1 MNQEKIGKFIAS
13 CRKEQ
18 GFTQTVLAEKLGI
31 TDRAV
36 SKWETGR
43 NLPDAAIMPELC
55 DLLNIQLS
63 ELFRGERMTME
74 AHQKAFDALLL
85 EMKQREEAANRRILQ
100 LEKVLVCMTIAVSLT
115 MILGGCYLAKDHLA
129 LGIAL
134 LTFGAAVV
142 FAICFVGVKIE
153 HDTGHITA
161 DVLQTKDVNGNVFH
175 EWYNQDIL
183 EPYYPKDICSHI
195 DEGYL
200 KYGYPLYAS
209 QSMWYYNTK
218 AFPDGQPIHSWWEII
233 EKNEDGTQKYRLF
246 TKEIG
251 QESAYLSLFASF
263 INNADEMAQS
273 YKDTYGKDLEYTYDA
288 SSFDFEVPENNAGV
302 EYLWRFSQAKMTF
315 ISDGDE
321 LVLAVHNSTAEDPA
335 LCLASAGKIGNRD
348 ESGYD
353 IAWCLNLEPYTALL
367 NLECLFI
374 AKGTNSPAGARLFIR
389 YVTGGADGQSEGMK
403 PFKKEGNWPI
413 RDDVEDKKNPA
424 ELTELGARANDLSAI
439 YDIYLDVQEMW
450 TYWLSQNLKM
460 K

>member
-1 MNQEKIGKFIAS
+1 MKMKKF
-13 CRKEQ
+13 
-18 GFTQTVLAEKLGI
+18 F
-31 TDRAV
+31 
-36 SKWETGR
+36 
-43 NLPDAAIMPELC
+43 
-55 DLLNIQLS
+55 
-63 ELFRGERMTME
+63 
-74 AHQKAFDALLL
+74 ALLL
-85 EMKQREEAANRRILQ
+85 SLSMVLSLAACGSKGNSNDSQTDGETASDLHLGYDINTGENHYGPYYDEWSDKTDEELFEEALKEDTTINVYATSSKMM
-100 LEKVLVCMTIAVSLT
+100 KVEEGFEAAYPGLDLVVSDLKT
-115 MILGGCYLAKDHLA
+115 DEVLSKA
-129 LGIAL
+129 
-134 LTFGAAVV
+134 
-142 FAICFVGVKIE
+142 KIE
-153 HDTGHITA
+153 HDTGNITA

-218 AFPDGQPIHSWWEII
+218 AFHDGQPIHSWWEII

-389 YVTGGADGQSEGMK
+389 YVTGGADGKSEGMK

>member
-1 MNQEKIGKFIAS
+1 MKMKKF
-13 CRKEQ
+13 
-18 GFTQTVLAEKLGI
+18 F
-31 TDRAV
+31 
-36 SKWETGR
+36 
-43 NLPDAAIMPELC
+43 
-55 DLLNIQLS
+55 
-63 ELFRGERMTME
+63 
-74 AHQKAFDALLL
+74 ALLL
-85 EMKQREEAANRRILQ
+85 SLSMVLSLAACGSKGNSNDSQTDGETASDLHLGYDINTGENHYGPYYDEWSDKTDEELFEEALKEDTTINVYATSSKMM
-100 LEKVLVCMTIAVSLT
+100 KVEEGFEAAYPGLDLVVSDLKT
-115 MILGGCYLAKDHLA
+115 DEVLSKA
-129 LGIAL
+129 
-134 LTFGAAVV
+134 
-142 FAICFVGVKIE
+142 KIE
-153 HDTGHITA
+153 HDTGNITA

-367 NLECLFI
+367 NLESLFI
-374 AKGTNSPAGARLFIR
+374 AKGTNSPAGARLFVR
-389 YVTGGADGQSEGMK
+389 YITGGADGQSEGMK
-403 PFKKEGNWPI
+403 PFKKEGNWPV

>member
-1 MNQEKIGKFIAS
+1 MKMKKF
-13 CRKEQ
+13 
-18 GFTQTVLAEKLGI
+18 F
-31 TDRAV
+31 
-36 SKWETGR
+36 
-43 NLPDAAIMPELC
+43 
-55 DLLNIQLS
+55 
-63 ELFRGERMTME
+63 
-74 AHQKAFDALLL
+74 ALLL
-85 EMKQREEAANRRILQ
+85 SLSMVLSLAACGSKGNSNDSQTDGETASDLHLGYDINTGENHYGPYYDEWSDKTDEELFEEALKEDTTINVYATSSKMM
-100 LEKVLVCMTIAVSLT
+100 KVEEGFEAAYPGLDLVVSDLKT
-115 MILGGCYLAKDHLA
+115 DEVLSKA
-129 LGIAL
+129 
-134 LTFGAAVV
+134 
-142 FAICFVGVKIE
+142 KIE
-153 HDTGHITA
+153 HDTGNITA

-389 YVTGGADGQSEGMK
+389 YVTGGADGKSEGMK

-424 ELTELGARANDLSAI
+424 ELTELGAHANDLSAI

>member
-1 MNQEKIGKFIAS
+1 MKMKKF
-13 CRKEQ
+13 
-18 GFTQTVLAEKLGI
+18 F
-31 TDRAV
+31 
-36 SKWETGR
+36 
-43 NLPDAAIMPELC
+43 
-55 DLLNIQLS
+55 
-63 ELFRGERMTME
+63 
-74 AHQKAFDALLL
+74 ALLL
-85 EMKQREEAANRRILQ
+85 SLSMVLSLAACGSKGNSNDSQTDGETASDLHLGYDINTGENHYGPYYDEWSDKTDEELFEKALKEDTTINVYATSSKMMKVEEGFEAAYPGLD
-100 LEKVLVCMTIAVSLT
+100 LVVSDLKTDEVLSKA
-115 MILGGCYLAKDHLA
+115 
-129 LGIAL
+129 
-134 LTFGAAVV
+134 
-142 FAICFVGVKIE
+142 KIE
-153 HDTGHITA
+153 HDTGNITA

-389 YVTGGADGQSEGMK
+389 YVTGGADGKSEGMK
-403 PFKKEGNWPI
+403 PFKKEGNWPV

-424 ELTELGARANDLSAI
+424 QLTELGARANDLSAI

>member
-1 MNQEKIGKFIAS
+1 MEMKKF
-13 CRKEQ
+13 
-18 GFTQTVLAEKLGI
+18 F
-31 TDRAV
+31 
-36 SKWETGR
+36 
-43 NLPDAAIMPELC
+43 
-55 DLLNIQLS
+55 
-63 ELFRGERMTME
+63 
-74 AHQKAFDALLL
+74 ALLL
-85 EMKQREEAANRRILQ
+85 SLSMVLSLAACGSKGNSNDSQTDGETASDLHLGYDINTGENHYGPYYDEWSDKTDEELFEEALKEDTTINVYATSSKMM
-100 LEKVLVCMTIAVSLT
+100 KVEEGFEAAYPGLDLVVSDLKT
-115 MILGGCYLAKDHLA
+115 DEVLSKA
-129 LGIAL
+129 
-134 LTFGAAVV
+134 
-142 FAICFVGVKIE
+142 KIE
-153 HDTGHITA
+153 HDTGNITA

-389 YVTGGADGQSEGMK
+389 YVTGGADGKSEGMK

>member
-1 MNQEKIGKFIAS
+1 MKMKKF
-13 CRKEQ
+13 
-18 GFTQTVLAEKLGI
+18 F
-31 TDRAV
+31 
-36 SKWETGR
+36 
-43 NLPDAAIMPELC
+43 
-55 DLLNIQLS
+55 
-63 ELFRGERMTME
+63 
-74 AHQKAFDALLL
+74 ALLL
-85 EMKQREEAANRRILQ
+85 SLSMVLSLAACGSKGNSNDSQTDGETASDLHLGYDINTGENHYGPYYDEWSDKTDEELYEEALKEDTTINVYATSSKMM
-100 LEKVLVCMTIAVSLT
+100 KVEEGFEAAYSGLDLVISDLKTDEVLSKA
-115 MILGGCYLAKDHLA
+115 
-129 LGIAL
+129 
-134 LTFGAAVV
+134 
-142 FAICFVGVKIE
+142 KIE
-153 HDTGHITA
+153 HDTGNITA

-233 EKNEDGTQKYRLF
+233 EKKDDGTQKYRLF

-288 SSFDFEVPENNAGV
+288 SSFDFDVPENNAGV

-315 ISDGDE
+315 IGDGDE

-389 YVTGGADGQSEGMK
+389 YVTGGADGKSEGMK

-424 ELTELGARANDLSAI
+424 KLTELGARANDLSAI

-450 TYWLSQNLKM
+450 TYWLSQNPKM

>member
-1 MNQEKIGKFIAS
+1 MKMKKF
-13 CRKEQ
+13 
-18 GFTQTVLAEKLGI
+18 F
-31 TDRAV
+31 
-36 SKWETGR
+36 
-43 NLPDAAIMPELC
+43 
-55 DLLNIQLS
+55 
-63 ELFRGERMTME
+63 
-74 AHQKAFDALLL
+74 ALLL
-85 EMKQREEAANRRILQ
+85 SLSMVLSLAACGSKGNSNDSQTDGETASDLHLGYDINTGENHYGPYYDEWSDKTDEELFEEALKEDTTINVYATSSKMM
-100 LEKVLVCMTIAVSLT
+100 KVEEGFEAAYPGLDLVVSDLKT
-115 MILGGCYLAKDHLA
+115 DEVLSKA
-129 LGIAL
+129 
-134 LTFGAAVV
+134 
-142 FAICFVGVKIE
+142 KIE
-153 HDTGHITA
+153 HDTGDIPA

-389 YVTGGADGQSEGMK
+389 YVTGGADGKSEGMK

>member
-1 MNQEKIGKFIAS
+1 MKMKKF
-13 CRKEQ
+13 
-18 GFTQTVLAEKLGI
+18 F
-31 TDRAV
+31 
-36 SKWETGR
+36 
-43 NLPDAAIMPELC
+43 
-55 DLLNIQLS
+55 
-63 ELFRGERMTME
+63 
-74 AHQKAFDALLL
+74 ALLL
-85 EMKQREEAANRRILQ
+85 SLSMVLSLAACGSKGNSNDSQTDGETASDLHLGYDINTGENHYGPYYDEWSDKTDEELFEEALKEDTTINVYATSSKMM
-100 LEKVLVCMTIAVSLT
+100 KVEEGFEAAYPGLDLVVSDLKT
-115 MILGGCYLAKDHLA
+115 DEVLSKA
-129 LGIAL
+129 
-134 LTFGAAVV
+134 
-142 FAICFVGVKIE
+142 KIE
-153 HDTGHITA
+153 HDTGNITA

-374 AKGTNSPAGARLFIR
+374 AKGTNSPAGARLFVR
-389 YVTGGADGQSEGMK
+389 YITGGADGQSEGMK
-403 PFKKEGNWPI
+403 PFKKEGNWPV

-424 ELTELGARANDLSAI
+424 QLSELGARANDLSAI
-439 YDIYLDVQEMW
+439 YAIYPDVQDMW
-450 TYWLSQNLKM
+450 TYWLSKNPKM

>member
-1 MNQEKIGKFIAS
+1 MKMKKF
-13 CRKEQ
+13 
-18 GFTQTVLAEKLGI
+18 F
-31 TDRAV
+31 
-36 SKWETGR
+36 
-43 NLPDAAIMPELC
+43 
-55 DLLNIQLS
+55 
-63 ELFRGERMTME
+63 
-74 AHQKAFDALLL
+74 ALLL
-85 EMKQREEAANRRILQ
+85 SLSMVLSLAACGSKGNSNDSQTDGETASDLHLGYDINTGENHYGPYYDEWSDKTDEELFEEALKEDTTINVYATSSKMM
-100 LEKVLVCMTIAVSLT
+100 KVEEGFEAAYPGLDLVVSDLKT
-115 MILGGCYLAKDHLA
+115 DEVLSKA
-129 LGIAL
+129 
-134 LTFGAAVV
+134 
-142 FAICFVGVKIE
+142 KIE
-153 HDTGHITA
+153 HDTGNITA

-389 YVTGGADGQSEGMK
+389 YVTGGADGKSEGMK
-403 PFKKEGNWPI
+403 PFKKEGNWPV

-424 ELTELGARANDLSAI
+424 KLSELGARANDLSAI
-439 YDIYLDVQEMW
+439 YNIYPDVQDMW
-450 TYWLSQNLKM
+450 TYWLSKNPKM

>member
-1 MNQEKIGKFIAS
+1 MKMKKF
-13 CRKEQ
+13 
-18 GFTQTVLAEKLGI
+18 F
-31 TDRAV
+31 
-36 SKWETGR
+36 
-43 NLPDAAIMPELC
+43 
-55 DLLNIQLS
+55 
-63 ELFRGERMTME
+63 
-74 AHQKAFDALLL
+74 ALLL
-85 EMKQREEAANRRILQ
+85 SLSMVLSLAACGSKGNTNDSQTDGETASDLHLGYDINTGENHYGPYYDEWSDKTDEELFEEALKEDTTINVYATSSKMM
-100 LEKVLVCMTIAVSLT
+100 KVEEGFEAAYPGLDLVVSDLKT
-115 MILGGCYLAKDHLA
+115 DEVLSKA
-129 LGIAL
+129 
-134 LTFGAAVV
+134 
-142 FAICFVGVKIE
+142 KIE
-153 HDTGHITA
+153 HDTGNITA

-389 YVTGGADGQSEGMK
+389 YVTGGADGKSEGMK
-403 PFKKEGNWPI
+403 PFKKEGNWPV

>member
-1 MNQEKIGKFIAS
+1 MKMKKF
-13 CRKEQ
+13 
-18 GFTQTVLAEKLGI
+18 F
-31 TDRAV
+31 
-36 SKWETGR
+36 
-43 NLPDAAIMPELC
+43 
-55 DLLNIQLS
+55 
-63 ELFRGERMTME
+63 
-74 AHQKAFDALLL
+74 ALLL
-85 EMKQREEAANRRILQ
+85 SLSMVLSLAACGSKGNSNDSQTDGETASDLHLGYDINTGENHYGPYYDEWSDKTDEELYEEALKEDTTINVYATSSKMM
-100 LEKVLVCMTIAVSLT
+100 KVEEGFEAAYPGLDLVVSDLKT
-115 MILGGCYLAKDHLA
+115 DEVLSKA
-129 LGIAL
+129 
-134 LTFGAAVV
+134 
-142 FAICFVGVKIE
+142 KIE
-153 HDTGHITA
+153 HDTGNITA

-195 DEGYL
+195 DEGNL

-288 SSFDFEVPENNAGV
+288 SSFDFDVPENNAGV

-315 ISDGDE
+315 IGDGDE

-353 IAWCLNLEPYTALL
+353 IAWCLNLTPYTALL

-389 YVTGGADGQSEGMK
+389 YVTGGADGKSEGMK

-450 TYWLSQNLKM
+450 TYWLSQNPKM

>member
-1 MNQEKIGKFIAS
+1 MKMKKF
-13 CRKEQ
+13 
-18 GFTQTVLAEKLGI
+18 F
-31 TDRAV
+31 
-36 SKWETGR
+36 
-43 NLPDAAIMPELC
+43 
-55 DLLNIQLS
+55 
-63 ELFRGERMTME
+63 
-74 AHQKAFDALLL
+74 ALLL
-85 EMKQREEAANRRILQ
+85 SLSMVLSLAACGSKGNSNDSQTDGETASDLHLGYDINTGENHYGPYYDEWSDKTDEELFEEALKEDTTINVYATSSKMM
-100 LEKVLVCMTIAVSLT
+100 KVEEGFEAAYPGLDLVVSDLKT
-115 MILGGCYLAKDHLA
+115 DEVLSKA
-129 LGIAL
+129 
-134 LTFGAAVV
+134 
-142 FAICFVGVKIE
+142 KIE
-153 HDTGHITA
+153 HDTGNTTA

-389 YVTGGADGQSEGMK
+389 YVTGGADGKSEGMK

>member
-1 MNQEKIGKFIAS
+1 MKMKKF
-13 CRKEQ
+13 
-18 GFTQTVLAEKLGI
+18 F
-31 TDRAV
+31 
-36 SKWETGR
+36 
-43 NLPDAAIMPELC
+43 
-55 DLLNIQLS
+55 
-63 ELFRGERMTME
+63 
-74 AHQKAFDALLL
+74 ALLL
-85 EMKQREEAANRRILQ
+85 SLSMVLSLAACGSKGNSNDSQTDGETASDLHLGYDLNTGENHYGPYYDEWSDKTDEELFEEALKEDTTINVYATSSKMM
-100 LEKVLVCMTIAVSLT
+100 KVEEGFEAAYPGLDLVVSDLKT
-115 MILGGCYLAKDHLA
+115 DEVLSKA
-129 LGIAL
+129 
-134 LTFGAAVV
+134 
-142 FAICFVGVKIE
+142 KIE
-153 HDTGHITA
+153 HDTGNITA

-367 NLECLFI
+367 NLESLFI
-374 AKGTNSPAGARLFIR
+374 AKGTNSPAGARLFVR
-389 YVTGGADGQSEGMK
+389 YITGGADGKSEGMK
-403 PFKKEGNWPI
+403 PFKKEGNWPV

-424 ELTELGARANDLSAI
+424 QLTELGARANDLSAI

>member
-1 MNQEKIGKFIAS
+1 MKMKKF
-13 CRKEQ
+13 
-18 GFTQTVLAEKLGI
+18 F
-31 TDRAV
+31 
-36 SKWETGR
+36 
-43 NLPDAAIMPELC
+43 
-55 DLLNIQLS
+55 
-63 ELFRGERMTME
+63 
-74 AHQKAFDALLL
+74 ALLL
-85 EMKQREEAANRRILQ
+85 SLSMVLSLAACGSKGNSNDSQTDGETASDLHLGYDLNTGENHYGPYYDEWSDKTDEELFEEALKEDTTINVYATSSKMM
-100 LEKVLVCMTIAVSLT
+100 KVEEGFEAAYPGLDLVVSDLKT
-115 MILGGCYLAKDHLA
+115 DEVLSKA
-129 LGIAL
+129 
-134 LTFGAAVV
+134 
-142 FAICFVGVKIE
+142 KIE
-153 HDTGHITA
+153 HDTGNITA

-389 YVTGGADGQSEGMK
+389 YVTGGADGKSEGMK
-403 PFKKEGNWPI
+403 PFKKEGNWPV

-424 ELTELGARANDLSAI
+424 KLSELGARANDLSAI
-439 YDIYLDVQEMW
+439 YAIYPDVQDMW

>member
-1 MNQEKIGKFIAS
+1 MKMKKF
-13 CRKEQ
+13 
-18 GFTQTVLAEKLGI
+18 F
-31 TDRAV
+31 
-36 SKWETGR
+36 
-43 NLPDAAIMPELC
+43 
-55 DLLNIQLS
+55 
-63 ELFRGERMTME
+63 
-74 AHQKAFDALLL
+74 ALLL
-85 EMKQREEAANRRILQ
+85 SLSMVLSLAACGSKGNSNDSQTDGETASDLHLGYDINTGENHYGPYYDEWSDKTDEELFEEALKEDTTINVYATSSKMM
-100 LEKVLVCMTIAVSLT
+100 KVEEGFEAAYPGLDLVVSDLKT
-115 MILGGCYLAKDHLA
+115 DEVLSKA
-129 LGIAL
+129 
-134 LTFGAAVV
+134 
-142 FAICFVGVKIE
+142 KIE
-153 HDTGHITA
+153 HDTGNITA

-374 AKGTNSPAGARLFIR
+374 AKGTNSPAGARLFVR
-389 YVTGGADGQSEGMK
+389 YITGGADGKSEGMK

>member
-1 MNQEKIGKFIAS
+1 MKMKKF
-13 CRKEQ
+13 
-18 GFTQTVLAEKLGI
+18 F
-31 TDRAV
+31 
-36 SKWETGR
+36 
-43 NLPDAAIMPELC
+43 
-55 DLLNIQLS
+55 
-63 ELFRGERMTME
+63 
-74 AHQKAFDALLL
+74 ALLL
-85 EMKQREEAANRRILQ
+85 SLSMVLSLAACGSKGNSNDSQTDGETASDLHLGYDINTGENHYGPYYDEWSDKTDEELYEEALKEDTTINVYATSSKML
-100 LEKVLVCMTIAVSLT
+100 KVEEGFETAYPGLDLVISDLKTDEVLSKA
-115 MILGGCYLAKDHLA
+115 
-129 LGIAL
+129 
-134 LTFGAAVV
+134 
-142 FAICFVGVKIE
+142 KIE
-153 HDTGHITA
+153 HDTGNITA

-195 DEGYL
+195 DEGNL

-288 SSFDFEVPENNAGV
+288 SSFEFDVPENNAGV

-315 ISDGDE
+315 IGDGDE

-389 YVTGGADGQSEGMK
+389 YVTGGADGKSEGMK

-424 ELTELGARANDLSAI
+424 KLTELGARANDLSAI

-450 TYWLSQNLKM
+450 TYWLSQNPKM

>member
-1 MNQEKIGKFIAS
+1 MKMKKF
-13 CRKEQ
+13 
-18 GFTQTVLAEKLGI
+18 F
-31 TDRAV
+31 
-36 SKWETGR
+36 
-43 NLPDAAIMPELC
+43 
-55 DLLNIQLS
+55 
-63 ELFRGERMTME
+63 
-74 AHQKAFDALLL
+74 ALLL
-85 EMKQREEAANRRILQ
+85 SLSMVLSLAACGSKGNSNDSQTDGETASDLHLGYDINTGENHYGPYYDEWSDKTDEELFEEALKEDTTINVYATSSKMM
-100 LEKVLVCMTIAVSLT
+100 KVEEGFEAAYPGLDLVVSDLKT
-115 MILGGCYLAKDHLA
+115 DEVLSKA
-129 LGIAL
+129 
-134 LTFGAAVV
+134 
-142 FAICFVGVKIE
+142 KIE
-153 HDTGHITA
+153 HDTGNITA

-218 AFPDGQPIHSWWEII
+218 AFPGGQPIHSWWEII

-389 YVTGGADGQSEGMK
+389 YVTGGADGKSEGMK

>member
-1 MNQEKIGKFIAS
+1 MKMKKF
-13 CRKEQ
+13 
-18 GFTQTVLAEKLGI
+18 F
-31 TDRAV
+31 
-36 SKWETGR
+36 
-43 NLPDAAIMPELC
+43 
-55 DLLNIQLS
+55 
-63 ELFRGERMTME
+63 
-74 AHQKAFDALLL
+74 ALLL
-85 EMKQREEAANRRILQ
+85 SLSMVLSLAACGSKGNSNGSQTDGETASDLHLGYDINTGENHYGPYYDDWSDKTDEELFEEALKEDTTINVYATSSKMM
-100 LEKVLVCMTIAVSLT
+100 KVEEGFEAAYPGLDLVVSDLKT
-115 MILGGCYLAKDHLA
+115 DEVLSKA
-129 LGIAL
+129 
-134 LTFGAAVV
+134 
-142 FAICFVGVKIE
+142 KIE
-153 HDTGHITA
+153 HDTGNITA

-424 ELTELGARANDLSAI
+424 QLTELGARANDLSAI

>member
-1 MNQEKIGKFIAS
+1 MKGVPDEMKKF
-13 CRKEQ
+13 
-18 GFTQTVLAEKLGI
+18 F
-31 TDRAV
+31 
-36 SKWETGR
+36 
-43 NLPDAAIMPELC
+43 
-55 DLLNIQLS
+55 
-63 ELFRGERMTME
+63 
-74 AHQKAFDALLL
+74 ALLL
-85 EMKQREEAANRRILQ
+85 SLSMVLSLAACGSKGNSNDSQTDGETASDLHLGYDINTGENHYGPYYDEWSDKTDEELFEEALKEDTTINVYATSSKMM
-100 LEKVLVCMTIAVSLT
+100 KVEEGFEAAYPGLDLVVSDLKT
-115 MILGGCYLAKDHLA
+115 DEVLSKA
-129 LGIAL
+129 
-134 LTFGAAVV
+134 
-142 FAICFVGVKIE
+142 KIE
-153 HDTGHITA
+153 HDTGNITA

-389 YVTGGADGQSEGMK
+389 YVTGGADGKSEGMK
-403 PFKKEGNWPI
+403 PFKKEGNWPV

-424 ELTELGARANDLSAI
+424 QLTELGARANDLSAI

>member
-1 MNQEKIGKFIAS
+1 MKMKKF
-13 CRKEQ
+13 
-18 GFTQTVLAEKLGI
+18 F
-31 TDRAV
+31 
-36 SKWETGR
+36 
-43 NLPDAAIMPELC
+43 
-55 DLLNIQLS
+55 
-63 ELFRGERMTME
+63 
-74 AHQKAFDALLL
+74 ALLL
-85 EMKQREEAANRRILQ
+85 SLSMVLSLAACGSKDNSNDSQTDGETASDLHLGYDINTGENHYGPYYDEWSDKTDEELFEEALKEDTTINVYATSSKML
-100 LEKVLVCMTIAVSLT
+100 KVEEGFEAAYPGLDLVVSDLDSDEV
-115 MILGGCYLAKDHLA
+115 LSKA
-129 LGIAL
+129 
-134 LTFGAAVV
+134 
-142 FAICFVGVKIE
+142 KIE
-153 HDTGHITA
+153 HETGNITA

-195 DEGYL
+195 DEGNL

-209 QSMWYYNTK
+209 QSMWFYNTA

-251 QESAYLSLFASF
+251 QETAYLSLFASF

-288 SSFDFEVPENNAGV
+288 SSFDFDVPENNAGV

-315 ISDGDE
+315 IGDGDE

-389 YVTGGADGQSEGMK
+389 YVTGGADGKSEGMK
-403 PFKKEGNWPI
+403 PFKKEGNWPV

-424 ELTELGARANDLSAI
+424 KLSELGARANDLSAI
-439 YDIYLDVQEMW
+439 YDIYPDVQDMW
-450 TYWLSQNLKM
+450 TYWLSQNPKM

>member
-1 MNQEKIGKFIAS
+1 MKMKKF
-13 CRKEQ
+13 
-18 GFTQTVLAEKLGI
+18 F
-31 TDRAV
+31 
-36 SKWETGR
+36 
-43 NLPDAAIMPELC
+43 
-55 DLLNIQLS
+55 
-63 ELFRGERMTME
+63 
-74 AHQKAFDALLL
+74 ALLL
-85 EMKQREEAANRRILQ
+85 SLSMVLSLAACGSKGNSNDSQTDGETASDLHLGYDINTGENHYGPYYDEWSDKTDEELFEEALKEDTTINVYATSSKMM
-100 LEKVLVCMTIAVSLT
+100 KVEEGFEAAYPGLDLVVSDLKT
-115 MILGGCYLAKDHLA
+115 DEVLSKA
-129 LGIAL
+129 
-134 LTFGAAVV
+134 
-142 FAICFVGVKIE
+142 KIE
-153 HDTGHITA
+153 HDTGNITA

-175 EWYNQDIL
+175 VWYNQDIL

-389 YVTGGADGQSEGMK
+389 YVTGGADGKSEGMK

>member
-1 MNQEKIGKFIAS
+1 MKMKKSF
-13 CRKEQ
+13 
-18 GFTQTVLAEKLGI
+18 
-31 TDRAV
+31 
-36 SKWETGR
+36 
-43 NLPDAAIMPELC
+43 
-55 DLLNIQLS
+55 
-63 ELFRGERMTME
+63 
-74 AHQKAFDALLL
+74 ALLL
-85 EMKQREEAANRRILQ
+85 SLSMVLSLAACGSKGNSNDSQTDGETASDLHLGYDINTGENHYGPYYDEWSDKTDEELFEEALKEDTTINVYATSSKMM
-100 LEKVLVCMTIAVSLT
+100 KVEEGFEAAYPGLDLVVSDLKT
-115 MILGGCYLAKDHLA
+115 DEVLSKA
-129 LGIAL
+129 
-134 LTFGAAVV
+134 
-142 FAICFVGVKIE
+142 KIE
-153 HDTGHITA
+153 HDTGNITA

-389 YVTGGADGQSEGMK
+389 YVTGGADGKSEGMK

>member
-1 MNQEKIGKFIAS
+1 MKMKKF
-13 CRKEQ
+13 
-18 GFTQTVLAEKLGI
+18 F
-31 TDRAV
+31 
-36 SKWETGR
+36 
-43 NLPDAAIMPELC
+43 
-55 DLLNIQLS
+55 
-63 ELFRGERMTME
+63 
-74 AHQKAFDALLL
+74 ALLL
-85 EMKQREEAANRRILQ
+85 SLSMVLSLAACGSKGNSNDSQTDGETASDLHLGYDINSGESFYGPYYDEWSDKTDEELYEEALKEDTTINVYATSSKMM
-100 LEKVLVCMTIAVSLT
+100 KVEEGFEATYPGLDLVVSDLDNDEV
-115 MILGGCYLAKDHLA
+115 LSKA
-129 LGIAL
+129 
-134 LTFGAAVV
+134 
-142 FAICFVGVKIE
+142 KIE
-153 HDTGHITA
+153 HETGNITA

-195 DEGYL
+195 DEGNL

-209 QSMWYYNTK
+209 QSMWFYNTA
-218 AFPDGQPIHSWWEII
+218 AFPNGQPIHSWWEII

-251 QESAYLSLFASF
+251 QETAYLSLFASF

-288 SSFDFEVPENNAGV
+288 SSFDFDVPENNAGV
-302 EYLWRFSQAKMTF
+302 EYLWRFSQAEMTF
-315 ISDGDE
+315 IGDGDE

-389 YVTGGADGQSEGMK
+389 YITGGADGKSEGMK
-403 PFKKEGNWPI
+403 PFKKEGNWPV

-424 ELTELGARANDLSAI
+424 KLSELGARANDLSAI
-439 YDIYLDVQEMW
+439 YDIYPDVQDMW
-450 TYWLSQNLKM
+450 TYWLSQNPKM

>member
-1 MNQEKIGKFIAS
+1 MKMKKF
-13 CRKEQ
+13 
-18 GFTQTVLAEKLGI
+18 F
-31 TDRAV
+31 
-36 SKWETGR
+36 
-43 NLPDAAIMPELC
+43 
-55 DLLNIQLS
+55 
-63 ELFRGERMTME
+63 
-74 AHQKAFDALLL
+74 ALLL
-85 EMKQREEAANRRILQ
+85 SLSIVLSLAACGSKGNSNDSQTDGETASDLHLGYDINTGENHYGPYYDEWSDKTDEELFEEALKEDTTINVYATSSKMM
-100 LEKVLVCMTIAVSLT
+100 KVEEGFEAAYPGLDLVVSDLKT
-115 MILGGCYLAKDHLA
+115 DEVLSKA
-129 LGIAL
+129 
-134 LTFGAAVV
+134 
-142 FAICFVGVKIE
+142 KIE
-153 HDTGHITA
+153 HDTGNITA

-389 YVTGGADGQSEGMK
+389 YVTGGADGKSEGMK
-403 PFKKEGNWPI
+403 PFKKEGNWPV

-424 ELTELGARANDLSAI
+424 QLTELGARANDLSAI

>member
-1 MNQEKIGKFIAS
+1 MKMKKF
-13 CRKEQ
+13 
-18 GFTQTVLAEKLGI
+18 F
-31 TDRAV
+31 
-36 SKWETGR
+36 
-43 NLPDAAIMPELC
+43 
-55 DLLNIQLS
+55 
-63 ELFRGERMTME
+63 
-74 AHQKAFDALLL
+74 ALLL
-85 EMKQREEAANRRILQ
+85 SLSMVLSLAACGSKGNSNDSQTDGETASDLHLGYDINTGENHYGPYYDEWSDKTDEELFEEALKEDTTINVYATSSKMM
-100 LEKVLVCMTIAVSLT
+100 KVEEGFEAAYPGLDLVVSDLDNDEV
-115 MILGGCYLAKDHLA
+115 LSKA
-129 LGIAL
+129 
-134 LTFGAAVV
+134 
-142 FAICFVGVKIE
+142 KIE
-153 HDTGHITA
+153 HETGNITA

-195 DEGYL
+195 DEGNL

-209 QSMWYYNTK
+209 QSMWFYNTA
-218 AFPDGQPIHSWWEII
+218 AFPNGQPIHSWWEII

-251 QESAYLSLFASF
+251 QETAYLSLFASF

-288 SSFDFEVPENNAGV
+288 SSFDFDVPENNAGV
-302 EYLWRFSQAKMTF
+302 EYLWRFSQAEMTF
-315 ISDGDE
+315 IGDGDE

-389 YVTGGADGQSEGMK
+389 YITGGADGKSEGMK
-403 PFKKEGNWPI
+403 PFKKEGNWPV

-424 ELTELGARANDLSAI
+424 KLSELGARANDLSAI
-439 YDIYLDVQEMW
+439 YDIYPDVQDMW
-450 TYWLSQNLKM
+450 TYWLSQNPKM

>member
-1 MNQEKIGKFIAS
+1 MKMKKF
-13 CRKEQ
+13 
-18 GFTQTVLAEKLGI
+18 F
-31 TDRAV
+31 
-36 SKWETGR
+36 
-43 NLPDAAIMPELC
+43 
-55 DLLNIQLS
+55 
-63 ELFRGERMTME
+63 
-74 AHQKAFDALLL
+74 ALLL
-85 EMKQREEAANRRILQ
+85 SLSMVLSLAACGSKGNSNDSQTDGETASDLHLGYDINTGENHYGPYYDEWSDKTDEELFEEALKEDTTINVYATSSKMM
-100 LEKVLVCMTIAVSLT
+100 KVEEGFEAAYPGLDLVVSDLKT
-115 MILGGCYLAKDHLA
+115 DEVLSKA
-129 LGIAL
+129 
-134 LTFGAAVV
+134 
-142 FAICFVGVKIE
+142 KIE
-153 HDTGHITA
+153 HDTGNITA

-367 NLECLFI
+367 NLESLFI
-374 AKGTNSPAGARLFIR
+374 AKGTNSPAGARLFVR
-389 YVTGGADGQSEGMK
+389 YITGGADGQSEGMK

-450 TYWLSQNLKM
+450 TYWRAQNLKM
-460 K
+460 KEIQAPRFFPGGGNRRCPGLLNHSDRR